1 MIDETIFKKIFNE
14 VIDRRDKIVV
24 IYSGIWS
31 FIGNLNF
38 NVKERSQI
46 PLRLLETIETEIGTG
61 RTLVLP
67 SFSGNHYIINKSFDI
82 KKNSNVL
89 IFGAGTIGLL

>member
-38 NVKERSQI
+38 NVKDRSQI
-46 PLRLLETIETEIGTG
+46 PLRLLETIETQ
-61 RTLVLP
+61 
-67 SFSGNHYIINKSFDI
+67 
-82 KKNSNVL
+82 KKK
-89 IFGAGTIGLL
+89 